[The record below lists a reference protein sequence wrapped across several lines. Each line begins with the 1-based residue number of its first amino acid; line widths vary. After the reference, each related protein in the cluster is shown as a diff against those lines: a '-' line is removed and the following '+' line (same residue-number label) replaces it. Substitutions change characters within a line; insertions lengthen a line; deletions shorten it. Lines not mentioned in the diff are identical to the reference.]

1 MHHVEGNGPE
11 DVSSTLSYQR
21 DSVPHLLHYI
31 GRFIF
36 TLWFELPRYF
46 LKKGR
51 RTFAVKSGLTELFCY
66 SAIAYLYFFVNR
78 KAAIV
83 TLLVPLIQMRIGMAV
98 GNWGQHAFID
108 RDDPDSD
115 FRSSI
120 TLIDVSVSSAFT
132 AFVYRPLVLS
142 EANASLFFDV
152 ASRIDSVSMT
162 AIILHITYIHAD
174 IGETIQPL

>member
-21 DSVPHLLHYI
+21 DSLPDLLHYI

-46 LKKGR
+46 FKKGR
-51 RTFAVKSGLTELFCY
+51 RTFAIKSGLTELFCY
-66 SAIAYLYFFVNR
+66 SAIAYSYLFVNR

-120 TLIDVSVSSAFT
+120 TLIDVSVSPRLLPPHASPC
-132 AFVYRPLVLS
+132 YR
-142 EANASLFFDV
+142 ANGWITFAGTSQ
-152 ASRIDSVSMT
+152 IDSASMT
-162 AIILHITYIHAD
+162 AIILPITYIHEDTGA
-174 IGETIQPL
+174 TIQLP